1 MEPTVGTISKR
12 KHDVNNTS
20 KTNNESN
27 NDKSH
32 NTNKDH
38 VSNTNTSSKK
48 SIRIRIS
55 WRWEEWKIIERTK
68 TETRNEKKHR
78 RIKTLGTEKE
88 NQVYL

>member
-32 NTNKDH
+32 DTNKDH
-38 VSNTNTSSKK
+38 VSDTNTSSKK

-55 WRWEEWKIIERTK
+55 
-68 TETRNEKKHR
+68 
-78 RIKTLGTEKE
+78 
-88 NQVYL
+88 